1 MIRTVLWD
9 VDGTLLDFNAAER
22 AALRAM
28 FAAFGL
34 GECTEEMLARYSAI
48 NAGFWQRM
56 ERNEIPKSRVL
67 TGRFEQFF
75 SEYGIGTQ
83 IVPEFNAKYQLDLGD
98 TVVYRDDSLN
108 VVRALKGK
116 VRQYAVSNGTVAA
129 QTRKLEK
136 SGLGPLMDGV
146 FLSGELGVEKPNA
159 GFFEKVFSVI
169 HPASL
174 SSVVIVG
181 DSLTSDI
188 RGGMNAGIRTCWY
201 NPERKPV
208 PEGYRVDY
216 VLSDLREIM
225 RPDLCGYFRQEPD
238 APASDSKENT
248 AHGSA
253 GG

>member
-1 MIRTVLWD
+1 MIQTVLWD
-9 VDGTLLDFNAAER
+9 VDGTLLDFSAAER
-22 AALRAM
+22 AAIRSM
-28 FAAFGL
+28 FAAFSL
-34 GECTEEMLARYSAI
+34 GECTEEMLARYSSI

-75 SEYGIGTQ
+75 SEYGISTQ
-83 IVPEFNAKYQLDLGD
+83 IVPEFNARYQQALGD

-108 VVRALKGK
+108 VVKALKGR
-116 VRQYAVSNGTVAA
+116 VNQYVVSNGTVAA
-129 QTRKLEK
+129 QTKKLEK
-136 SGLGPLMDGV
+136 SGLGALMDGV
-146 FLSGELGVEKPNA
+146 FLSEELGVEKPNA
-159 GFFEKVFSVI
+159 EFFDKVFSVI

-208 PEGYRVDY
+208 PDAYRVDWI
-216 VLSDLREIM
+216 VSDLHELIQLAVRE
-225 RPDLCGYFRQEPD
+225 
-238 APASDSKENT
+238 KEQQSNHPVIKEEKT
-248 AHGSA
+248 GNGSA
-253 GG
+253 GD